1 MMNRRRQA
9 VSLLLLGVLP
19 SACGYGGALRDAQRE
34 SATPAPV
41 VTVDPSEASDGVVTY
56 LKVRKSPEDGASTEG
71 GVRLAT
77 PEDLGKLH
85 DAPADFKSFL
95 SWQLSANIA
104 AVNTGLAAR
113 GKRMPARCDL
123 AARITVWGVAP
134 AVATAREWWCTRDA
148 NEVIWVKDRG
158 SWRIAA
164 RMRGGWDC
172 SVLNRYR
179 VPADITA
186 AVCWNEDGRTVRRYN
201 GPRD

>member
-1 MMNRRRQA
+1 MMKRRRET
-9 VSLLLLGVLP
+9 VSLLLLGVLA
-19 SACGYGGALRDAQRE
+19 SACGYGGALRDAQSE
-34 SATPAPV
+34 SATSAPV
-41 VTVDPSEASDGVVTY
+41 VAVDPSEAADGVVTY
-56 LKVRKSPEDGASTEG
+56 LEVRKSPEDGASTEG
-71 GVRLAT
+71 GIRVAT

-95 SWQLSANIA
+95 AWQLRANIA
-104 AVNTGLAAR
+104 AVSTGLAAR
-113 GKRMPARCDL
+113 GKKMPARCDL

-134 AVATAREWWCTRDA
+134 TVATAREWWCTRDA

-186 AVCWNEDGRTVRRYN
+186 AVCWNADGRTVRDYT
-201 GPRD
+201 GPEP